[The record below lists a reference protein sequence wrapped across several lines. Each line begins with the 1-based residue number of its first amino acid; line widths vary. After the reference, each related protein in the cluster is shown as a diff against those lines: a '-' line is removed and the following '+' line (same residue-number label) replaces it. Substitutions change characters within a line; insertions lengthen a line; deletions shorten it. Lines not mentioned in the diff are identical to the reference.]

1 MSFPNLLSWRSATA
15 RDDTQLERHL
25 RASLESGDDSLDRI
39 AAYFT
44 SVPASRHRARAAVAA
59 SLIAKPTDGGVLQ
72 DDVVDVSIAV
82 ELAHIGTSY
91 HDDVI
96 HKTQTRNQ
104 APTANKA
111 WGDLE
116 AILAGDFLI
125 ARASELASTHG
136 TEIAKDLATTIGWMC
151 EGRQR
156 ELGAIGRV
164 TPVDE
169 RLETLS
175 LSVGSLF
182 STATR
187 IAGILAGVPA
197 TNISRLAK
205 VGGHLGLAF
214 AIGSDI
220 DRFVAGE
227 PSTGLSPLYDLERG
241 HFTLPV
247 LLSKSPPDAASL
259 DHDAATVEHKRLCAE
274 GVVQRANNLLNAS
287 MQSAIDELVNF
298 DNDAARQL
306 SAVLGTTT
314 TDSASNRVM
323 KFGV

>member
-15 RDDTQLERHL
+15 GDDAQIERHL
-25 RASLESGDDSLDRI
+25 HASLGSGDASLDRI

-44 SVPASRHRARAAVAA
+44 SVPASRHRARIAAAA
-59 SLIAKPTDGGVLQ
+59 SLIAKPTSGEALHP
-72 DDVVDVSIAV
+72 DVVDVSIAV
-82 ELAHIGTSY
+82 ELVHIGTSY

-96 HKTQTRNQ
+96 HKTQTRNR
-104 APTANKA
+104 APTANKT

-125 ARASELASTHG
+125 ARASELASNHG

-156 ELGAIGRV
+156 ELSAIGRV
-164 TPVDE
+164 IPVDE

-187 IAGILAGVPA
+187 IAGTLAGMPEA
-197 TNISRLAK
+197 SIARLAK
-205 VGGHLGLAF
+205 VGGHLGSAF
-214 AIGSDI
+214 AIGADI

-227 PSTGLSPLYDLERG
+227 PSTGRSPLYDLKRG

-247 LLSKSPPDAASL
+247 LLSESPPDAALL
-259 DHDAATVEHKRLCAE
+259 DHGAATVEHQRLRAE
-274 GVVQRANNLLNAS
+274 GVVQRANNLLRAA
-287 MQSAIDELVNF
+287 MQSAIDELANF
-298 DNDAARQL
+298 DNNAARQL

-314 TDSASNRVM
+314 V
-323 KFGV
+323 